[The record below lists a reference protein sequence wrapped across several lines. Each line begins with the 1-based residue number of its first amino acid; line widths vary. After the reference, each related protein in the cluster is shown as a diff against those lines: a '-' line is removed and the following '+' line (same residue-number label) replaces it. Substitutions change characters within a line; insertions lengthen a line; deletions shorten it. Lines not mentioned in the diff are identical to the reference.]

1 MDRMKINILGIAE
14 TRWQDTNSIKH
25 KGKIMIYSGG
35 DKHERGVG
43 IIFDE
48 TTRKV
53 LIVGSLCQTES

>member
-1 MDRMKINILGIAE
+1 MKINILGIAE
-14 TRWQDTNSIKH
+14 TRWQGTNSIKH
-25 KGKIMIYSGG
+25 KGKFMIYSGG

-48 TTRKV
+48 RKV